1 MIASIELQK
10 ALFNLLSIGN
20 YPVYELVPK
29 DESYPYISFRLQS
42 KTNSYTKTATKRQT
56 FNVYVHSRSQSSSS
70 LESKTMDS
78 FIHDA
83 IMGTW
88 LIDGYDVEFVE
99 LIFSETLT
107 ETDVTHN
114 IFQGIQEFKI
124 TINEEEGVV

>member
-29 DESYPYISFRLQS
+29 DENYPYISFRLQS
-42 KTNSYTKTATKRQT
+42 KTNNYTKTNQQRYT
-56 FNVYVHSRSQSSSS
+56 FNVYVHSWSQSSSS

>member
-10 ALFNLLSIGN
+10 ALFNLLSIGD

-42 KTNSYTKTATKRQT
+42 KTNNYTKTNQQRYT
-56 FNVYVHSRSQSSSS
+56 FNVYVHSWSQSSSS

-83 IMGTW
+83 IMGKW
-88 LIDGYDVEFVE
+88 LIDGYDIEFVE

>member
-10 ALFNLLSIGN
+10 ALFNLLSIGD

-29 DESYPYISFRLQS
+29 DESYPYISFRLQG
-42 KTNSYTKTATKRQT
+42 KMNNYTKTNQQRYT
-56 FNVYVHSRSQSSSS
+56 FNVYLHSWSQSSSS

-88 LIDGYDVEFVE
+88 QVEGYNVDFVE

-107 ETDVTHN
+107 ETDVTNN
-114 IFQGIQEFKI
+114 IFQGIQEFEI
-124 TINEEEGVV
+124 TISKK